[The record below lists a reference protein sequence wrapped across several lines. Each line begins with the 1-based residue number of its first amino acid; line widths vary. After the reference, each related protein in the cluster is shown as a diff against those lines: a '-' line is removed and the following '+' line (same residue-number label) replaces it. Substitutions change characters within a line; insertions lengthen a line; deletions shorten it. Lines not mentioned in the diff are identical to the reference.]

1 MHNSAH
7 TVLVLSTLALAGP
20 VLAQDDAKSKFQFV
34 PGPPPAPSA
43 TATATATATS
53 TVQSIP
59 TLPSKQL
66 PVPSNTLPVPSKQYP
81 VPQAPTMQTT
91 LLVRPHTLL
100 SR

>member
-1 MHNSAH
+1 MRNSAH
-7 TVLVLSTLALAGP
+7 AILVLSALSLAGP
-20 VLAQDDAKSKFQFV
+20 VLAQDDAKPKFQVVV
-34 PGPPPAPSA
+34 PEPPPPSA
-43 TATATATATS
+43 TATATATA

-66 PVPSNTLPVPSKQYP
+66 PVPSKTLPVPSKQYP
-81 VPQAPTMQTT
+81 VPQAPTKQTT